1 MLDDDKTSN
10 VIAFSDAEDKENSTA
25 TSSPSTTLFATE
37 LRTGALSSSSIV
49 NPSSVSSES
58 TFSNEEIST
67 DKNLS
72 SSSKLSLI
80 VSMVIDADVCPG
92 AISTCPE
99 AKTKSFPANAELG
112 TVL

>member
-1 MLDDDKTSN
+1 M
-10 VIAFSDAEDKENSTA
+10 
-25 TSSPSTTLFATE
+25 FATE
-37 LRTGALSSSSIV
+37 LRIGALSSSSIV

-67 DKNLS
+67 NKNLS

-99 AKTKSFPANAELG
+99 AKTKSFPANAEFG